1 MIRIVE
7 LSTGNYLKTVLGC
20 DEHLVSFLVKDDVN
34 DVITLNATRYLL
46 RSRNAERFKINFKE
60 YDFDN
65 NILFIYVTKI
75 KG

>member
-20 DEHLVSFLVKDDVN
+20 DEHLVSSLVKD